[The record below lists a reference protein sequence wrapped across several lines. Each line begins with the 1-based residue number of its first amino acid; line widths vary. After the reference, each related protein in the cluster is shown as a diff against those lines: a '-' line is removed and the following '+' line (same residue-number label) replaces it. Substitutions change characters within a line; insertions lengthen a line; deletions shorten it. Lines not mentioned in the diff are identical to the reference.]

1 MNRRKVKKQLKKF
14 LKDETDIKHA
24 NRIRLMIS
32 SLKLMK
38 YWEKSKHPNGKS
50 NMKILTENFYR
61 NGEWL
66 V

>member
-14 LKDETDIKHA
+14 LKEETDERCK
-24 NRIRLMIS
+24 NRIRGSIR

-50 NMKILTENFYR
+50 NMRILTGNFYR
-61 NGEWL
+61 KGIWL